1 MLLDVTLLEIFRFYL
16 YEEQID
22 AWHALVHVCRKWRI
36 IVFGSPR
43 CLDLRLRTGIRTALK
58 ETLDLW
64 PPPLPIAINLHRCG
78 MWDAD
83 NIIAALEHDDR
94 IYELALFKFSAWEL
108 EKVFAAMQ
116 RPYRALTH
124 LRLKFEGRT
133 APPVIPVSFLG
144 GSAPRLQTLQLTNV
158 LVSGLHQLLLY
169 ATHLVRLNLW
179 GIPSSEYISPEVM
192 VTSLSVLTRLE
203 SLVIEFEF
211 PGCRPDRK
219 SRRPPP
225 PTRTLLPILTELQFL
240 GVSEY
245 LDDFVA
251 RIDAPLLND
260 LMITFF
266 HQRQRI
272 FDTPQLTEFISL
284 TPKFYAYNRA
294 LVNLFS
300 WSVSVTLPRPF
311 DGALEL
317 GIAYKQPD
325 WQFSFLTQ
333 LCSSSFPL
341 IPAVEHLYIQTG
353 SPRLYLQPHIESSQ
367 CLQLFRQFAAVKFL
381 YISREIVQCIAPVL
395 QELVEERV
403 IEVLPALQTLFLEE
417 TLPSGPFQE
426 AIGQF
431 IAARRLATHPIS
443 VSRWKKKSFDD

>member
-1 MLLDVTLLEIFRFYL
+1 
-16 YEEQID
+16 
-22 AWHALVHVCRKWRI
+22 
-36 IVFGSPR
+36 
-43 CLDLRLRTGIRTALK
+43 
-58 ETLDLW
+58 
-64 PPPLPIAINLHRCG
+64 
-78 MWDAD
+78 
-83 NIIAALEHDDR
+83 
-94 IYELALFKFSAWEL
+94 
-108 EKVFAAMQ
+108 
-116 RPYRALTH
+116 
-124 LRLKFEGRT
+124 
-133 APPVIPVSFLG
+133 
-144 GSAPRLQTLQLTNV
+144 
-158 LVSGLHQLLLY
+158 
-169 ATHLVRLNLW
+169 
-179 GIPSSEYISPEVM
+179 M